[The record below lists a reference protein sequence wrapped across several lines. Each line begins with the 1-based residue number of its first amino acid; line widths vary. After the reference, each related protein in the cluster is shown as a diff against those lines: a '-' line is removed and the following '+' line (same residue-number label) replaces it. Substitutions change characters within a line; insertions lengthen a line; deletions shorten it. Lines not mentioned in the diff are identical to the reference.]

1 MRVNVNFA
9 GPWQHSSARARGFA
23 QTRRPTGEWNWD
35 GKRLMTLRDFIRG
48 EHINL
53 ALSGNTKDEILA
65 EMVASLNLPASDAA
79 GLLRILQR
87 REGLGSTGIGRGVA
101 VPHCRTPLVPRLR
114 VVFGR
119 RTGGIPYDAID
130 SQPVSYFFMI
140 VAPPAEASNDYLPVL
155 GRIAQL
161 AKEPDVPDR
170 LGQVRT
176 PAEFLALLSEK
187 NV

>member
-1 MRVNVNFA
+1 V
-9 GPWQHSSARARGFA
+9 
-23 QTRRPTGEWNWD
+23 
-35 GKRLMTLRDFIRG
+35 TLRDFIRE
-48 EHINL
+48 EHVNL
-53 ALSGNTKDEILA
+53 ALTGTTKDEVL
-65 EMVASLNLPASDAA
+65 EQLVACLHLPD
-79 GLLRILQR
+79 GDTGVLLKVLER

-119 RTGGIPYDAID
+119 RPGGIPYDAVD
-130 SQPVSYFFMI
+130 GQPVSYFFMI

-161 AKEPDVPDR
+161 AKEPDVPER
-170 LGQVRT
+170 LAKVNT

>member
-1 MRVNVNFA
+1 
-9 GPWQHSSARARGFA
+9 
-23 QTRRPTGEWNWD
+23 
-35 GKRLMTLRDFIRG
+35 MTLRDFIH
-48 EHINL
+48 EDHIRL
-53 ALSGNTKDEILA
+53 ALSGNTKDDILG
-65 EMVASLNLPASDAA
+65 ELVGCLNLAPSDAE
-79 GLLRILQR
+79 GLRQILHR

-119 RTGGIPYDAID
+119 KAGGIPYNAID
-130 SQPVSYFFMI
+130 GQPVSYFFMI
-140 VAPPAEASNDYLPVL
+140 VAPPAETSNDYLPVL

-170 LGQVRT
+170 LAQVRT
-176 PAEFLALLSEK
+176 PPEFLGLLSEK